1 MANLYENIEK
11 LCKQRG
17 VNVTT
22 MCKESGASR
31 GSLTDLKNG
40 RKQTL
45 KYETLDKI
53 ASYFGTS
60 VDTLVSG
67 EQKENPPQQPQS
79 EVDAAVER
87 IRKKLES
94 MPKEQREALMN
105 LIEKMLGKLVYYL
118 LCGCAFCFWF
128 MQALLK
134 GNDRVLYGNSRK
146 YRYRRNRK
154 KKWF

>member
-1 MANLYENIEK
+1 MANLYENIEN

-79 EVDAAVER
+79 EVDADIKWIEQKLVEM
-87 IRKKLES
+87 S
-94 MPKEQREALMN
+94 KEKREALMK
-105 LIEKMLGKLVYYL
+105 LIRTM
-118 LCGCAFCFWF
+118 
-128 MQALLK
+128 
-134 GNDRVLYGNSRK
+134 
-146 YRYRRNRK
+146 
-154 KKWF
+154 

>member
-1 MANLYENIEK
+1 MANLYENIEN

-67 EQKENPPQQPQS
+67 NQKENPPQQPQS
-79 EVDAAVER
+79 EVDADIKWIEQKLVE
-87 IRKKLES
+87 
-94 MPKEQREALMN
+94 MPKEKREALMK
-105 LIEKMLGKLVYYL
+105 LIRTM
-118 LCGCAFCFWF
+118 
-128 MQALLK
+128 
-134 GNDRVLYGNSRK
+134 
-146 YRYRRNRK
+146 
-154 KKWF
+154 

>member
-11 LCKQRG
+11 LCKQRE

-45 KYETLDKI
+45 KYETLEKI

-79 EVDAAVER
+79 EVDADIKWIEQKLVE
-87 IRKKLES
+87 
-94 MPKEQREALMN
+94 MPKEKREALMK
-105 LIEKMLGKLVYYL
+105 LIRTM
-118 LCGCAFCFWF
+118 
-128 MQALLK
+128 
-134 GNDRVLYGNSRK
+134 
-146 YRYRRNRK
+146 
-154 KKWF
+154 

>member
-40 RKQTL
+40 RKQSL

-60 VDTLVSG
+60 VDALVSG
-67 EQKENPPQQPQS
+67 DQKENPPKQPQS

-105 LIEKMLGKLVYYL
+105 LIEKM
-118 LCGCAFCFWF
+118 
-128 MQALLK
+128 
-134 GNDRVLYGNSRK
+134 
-146 YRYRRNRK
+146 
-154 KKWF
+154 

>member
-1 MANLYENIEK
+1 MANLYENIEN

-53 ASYFGTS
+53 ASYFETS
-60 VDTLVSG
+60 VDALVSG
-67 EQKENPPQQPQS
+67 DRKENPPQQPQS
-79 EVDAAVER
+79 EVDAALER

-105 LIEKMLGKLVYYL
+105 LIEKM
-118 LCGCAFCFWF
+118 
-128 MQALLK
+128 
-134 GNDRVLYGNSRK
+134 
-146 YRYRRNRK
+146 
-154 KKWF
+154 

>member
-67 EQKENPPQQPQS
+67 EQKENPPQQSQS
-79 EVDAAVER
+79 EVDADIKWIEQKLVE
-87 IRKKLES
+87 
-94 MPKEQREALMN
+94 MPKEKREALMK
-105 LIEKMLGKLVYYL
+105 LIRTM
-118 LCGCAFCFWF
+118 
-128 MQALLK
+128 
-134 GNDRVLYGNSRK
+134 
-146 YRYRRNRK
+146 
-154 KKWF
+154 

>member
-67 EQKENPPQQPQS
+67 DQKENPSQQPQS
-79 EVDAAVER
+79 EVDATVER
-87 IRKKLES
+87 IRRKLES

-105 LIEKMLGKLVYYL
+105 LIEKM
-118 LCGCAFCFWF
+118 
-128 MQALLK
+128 
-134 GNDRVLYGNSRK
+134 
-146 YRYRRNRK
+146 
-154 KKWF
+154 

>member
-45 KYETLDKI
+45 KYETLEKI

-79 EVDAAVER
+79 EVDADIKWIEQKLVE
-87 IRKKLES
+87 
-94 MPKEQREALMN
+94 MPKEKREALMK
-105 LIEKMLGKLVYYL
+105 LIRTM
-118 LCGCAFCFWF
+118 
-128 MQALLK
+128 
-134 GNDRVLYGNSRK
+134 
-146 YRYRRNRK
+146 
-154 KKWF
+154 

>member
-40 RKQTL
+40 RKQSL

-60 VDTLVSG
+60 VDVLVSG
-67 EQKENPPQQPQS
+67 DQKENPPQQPQS

-94 MPKEQREALMN
+94 MPTAQREALMN
-105 LIEKMLGKLVYYL
+105 LIEKM
-118 LCGCAFCFWF
+118 
-128 MQALLK
+128 
-134 GNDRVLYGNSRK
+134 
-146 YRYRRNRK
+146 
-154 KKWF
+154 

>member
-1 MANLYENIEK
+1 MANLYENIEN

-60 VDTLVSG
+60 VDALVSG
-67 EQKENPPQQPQS
+67 DRKENPPQQSQS
-79 EVDAAVER
+79 EVDADIKWIEQKLVEM
-87 IRKKLES
+87 S
-94 MPKEQREALMN
+94 KEKREALMK
-105 LIEKMLGKLVYYL
+105 LIKTM
-118 LCGCAFCFWF
+118 
-128 MQALLK
+128 
-134 GNDRVLYGNSRK
+134 
-146 YRYRRNRK
+146 
-154 KKWF
+154 

>member
-53 ASYFGTS
+53 ASYFETS
-60 VDTLVSG
+60 VDALVSG
-67 EQKENPPQQPQS
+67 NQKENPPQQPQI
-79 EVDAAVER
+79 EVDADIKWIEQKLVE
-87 IRKKLES
+87 
-94 MPKEQREALMN
+94 MPKEKREALMK
-105 LIEKMLGKLVYYL
+105 LIKTM
-118 LCGCAFCFWF
+118 
-128 MQALLK
+128 
-134 GNDRVLYGNSRK
+134 
-146 YRYRRNRK
+146 
-154 KKWF
+154 

>member
-53 ASYFGTS
+53 ASYFESS
-60 VDTLVSG
+60 VDALVSG

-79 EVDAAVER
+79 EVDADIKWIEQKLVE
-87 IRKKLES
+87 
-94 MPKEQREALMN
+94 MPKEKREALMK
-105 LIEKMLGKLVYYL
+105 LIRTM
-118 LCGCAFCFWF
+118 
-128 MQALLK
+128 
-134 GNDRVLYGNSRK
+134 
-146 YRYRRNRK
+146 
-154 KKWF
+154 

>member
-1 MANLYENIEK
+1 MQGLFKRPRNFSKPYNARTGIMANLYENIEK

-53 ASYFGTS
+53 ASYFETS
-60 VDTLVSG
+60 VDALVSG

-79 EVDAAVER
+79 EVDADIKWIEQKLVE
-87 IRKKLES
+87 
-94 MPKEQREALMN
+94 MPKEKREALMK
-105 LIEKMLGKLVYYL
+105 LIRTM
-118 LCGCAFCFWF
+118 
-128 MQALLK
+128 
-134 GNDRVLYGNSRK
+134 
-146 YRYRRNRK
+146 
-154 KKWF
+154 

>member
-53 ASYFGTS
+53 ASYFETS
-60 VDTLVSG
+60 VDALVSG
-67 EQKENPPQQPQS
+67 EQKENPSKQPQS

-94 MPKEQREALMN
+94 MPTAQREALMN
-105 LIEKMLGKLVYYL
+105 LIEKM
-118 LCGCAFCFWF
+118 
-128 MQALLK
+128 
-134 GNDRVLYGNSRK
+134 
-146 YRYRRNRK
+146 
-154 KKWF
+154 

>member
-60 VDTLVSG
+60 VDALVSG
-67 EQKENPPQQPQS
+67 EHKENPPQQPQS
-79 EVDAAVER
+79 EADAAVEW

-105 LIEKMLGKLVYYL
+105 LIEKM
-118 LCGCAFCFWF
+118 
-128 MQALLK
+128 
-134 GNDRVLYGNSRK
+134 
-146 YRYRRNRK
+146 
-154 KKWF
+154 

>member
-1 MANLYENIEK
+1 MANLYDNIEK

-67 EQKENPPQQPQS
+67 NQKENPPQQPQS
-79 EVDAAVER
+79 EVDADIKWIEQKLVE
-87 IRKKLES
+87 
-94 MPKEQREALMN
+94 MPKEKREALMK
-105 LIEKMLGKLVYYL
+105 LIRTM
-118 LCGCAFCFWF
+118 
-128 MQALLK
+128 
-134 GNDRVLYGNSRK
+134 
-146 YRYRRNRK
+146 
-154 KKWF
+154 

>member
-60 VDTLVSG
+60 VDVLVSG
-67 EQKENPPQQPQS
+67 EQKENPPKQPQS

-87 IRKKLES
+87 IKRKLES

-105 LIEKMLGKLVYYL
+105 LIEKM
-118 LCGCAFCFWF
+118 
-128 MQALLK
+128 
-134 GNDRVLYGNSRK
+134 
-146 YRYRRNRK
+146 
-154 KKWF
+154 

>member
-1 MANLYENIEK
+1 MANLYENIEN

-53 ASYFGTS
+53 ASYFETS
-60 VDTLVSG
+60 VDALVSG

-79 EVDAAVER
+79 EVDADIKWIEQKLVE
-87 IRKKLES
+87 
-94 MPKEQREALMN
+94 MPKEKREALMK
-105 LIEKMLGKLVYYL
+105 LIRTM
-118 LCGCAFCFWF
+118 
-128 MQALLK
+128 
-134 GNDRVLYGNSRK
+134 
-146 YRYRRNRK
+146 
-154 KKWF
+154 

>member
-53 ASYFGTS
+53 ASYFETS
-60 VDTLVSG
+60 VDAVVSG
-67 EQKENPPQQPQS
+67 ERKENPPQQPKS

-87 IRKKLES
+87 IRRKLES

-105 LIEKMLGKLVYYL
+105 LIEKM
-118 LCGCAFCFWF
+118 
-128 MQALLK
+128 
-134 GNDRVLYGNSRK
+134 
-146 YRYRRNRK
+146 
-154 KKWF
+154 

>member
-79 EVDAAVER
+79 EVDADIKWIEQKLVEM
-87 IRKKLES
+87 S
-94 MPKEQREALMN
+94 KEKREALMK
-105 LIEKMLGKLVYYL
+105 LI
-118 LCGCAFCFWF
+118 
-128 MQALLK
+128 
-134 GNDRVLYGNSRK
+134 RTI
-146 YRYRRNRK
+146 
-154 KKWF
+154 

>member
-17 VNVTT
+17 VNVTA

-40 RKQTL
+40 RKQSL

-60 VDTLVSG
+60 VDVLVSG
-67 EQKENPPQQPQS
+67 NQKENPPQQPQS
-79 EVDAAVER
+79 EVDAALER

-94 MPKEQREALMN
+94 MPREQREALMN
-105 LIEKMLGKLVYYL
+105 LIEKM
-118 LCGCAFCFWF
+118 
-128 MQALLK
+128 
-134 GNDRVLYGNSRK
+134 
-146 YRYRRNRK
+146 
-154 KKWF
+154 

>member
-60 VDTLVSG
+60 VDVLVSG
-67 EQKENPPQQPQS
+67 EQKENPPQPPQS

-87 IRKKLES
+87 IRRKLES
-94 MPKEQREALMN
+94 MPTEKREALMN
-105 LIEKMLGKLVYYL
+105 LIETM
-118 LCGCAFCFWF
+118 
-128 MQALLK
+128 
-134 GNDRVLYGNSRK
+134 
-146 YRYRRNRK
+146 
-154 KKWF
+154 

>member
-45 KYETLDKI
+45 KYETLDKM

-60 VDTLVSG
+60 VDALVSG
-67 EQKENPPQQPQS
+67 EHKENPPQQPQS

-87 IRKKLES
+87 IRRKLES

-105 LIEKMLGKLVYYL
+105 LIEKL
-118 LCGCAFCFWF
+118 
-128 MQALLK
+128 
-134 GNDRVLYGNSRK
+134 
-146 YRYRRNRK
+146 
-154 KKWF
+154 

>member
-53 ASYFGTS
+53 ASYFETS
-60 VDTLVSG
+60 VDALVSG

-79 EVDAAVER
+79 EVDADIKWIEQKLVEM
-87 IRKKLES
+87 S
-94 MPKEQREALMN
+94 KEKREALMK
-105 LIEKMLGKLVYYL
+105 LIKTM
-118 LCGCAFCFWF
+118 
-128 MQALLK
+128 
-134 GNDRVLYGNSRK
+134 
-146 YRYRRNRK
+146 
-154 KKWF
+154 

>member
-60 VDTLVSG
+60 VDVLVSG
-67 EQKENPPQQPQS
+67 EQKENPPQPPQS
-79 EVDAAVER
+79 EVDADIKWIEQKLVEM
-87 IRKKLES
+87 S
-94 MPKEQREALMN
+94 KEKREALMK
-105 LIEKMLGKLVYYL
+105 LIRTM
-118 LCGCAFCFWF
+118 
-128 MQALLK
+128 
-134 GNDRVLYGNSRK
+134 
-146 YRYRRNRK
+146 
-154 KKWF
+154 

>member
-53 ASYFGTS
+53 ASYFETS
-60 VDTLVSG
+60 VDALVSG

-79 EVDAAVER
+79 EVDADIKWIEQKLVE
-87 IRKKLES
+87 I
-94 MPKEQREALMN
+94 PKEKREALMK
-105 LIEKMLGKLVYYL
+105 LIRTM
-118 LCGCAFCFWF
+118 
-128 MQALLK
+128 
-134 GNDRVLYGNSRK
+134 
-146 YRYRRNRK
+146 
-154 KKWF
+154 

>member
-1 MANLYENIEK
+1 MQGFFKRSRNFSKPYNARTGIMANLYENIEK

-60 VDTLVSG
+60 VDALVSG
-67 EQKENPPQQPQS
+67 EHKENPPQQPQS

-87 IRKKLES
+87 IRRKLES

-105 LIEKMLGKLVYYL
+105 LIEKM
-118 LCGCAFCFWF
+118 
-128 MQALLK
+128 
-134 GNDRVLYGNSRK
+134 
-146 YRYRRNRK
+146 
-154 KKWF
+154 